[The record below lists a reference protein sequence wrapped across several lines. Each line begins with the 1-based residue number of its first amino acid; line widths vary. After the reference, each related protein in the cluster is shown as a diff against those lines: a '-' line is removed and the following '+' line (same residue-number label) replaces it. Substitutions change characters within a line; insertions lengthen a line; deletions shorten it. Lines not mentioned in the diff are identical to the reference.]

1 MTDYPLRGGVCV
13 NGLPVAGVYH
23 AGRRVGLTH
32 DDTLL
37 VPSGKNFMRYGA
49 YADDNC
55 SAAIRPDG
63 GLDIVLKSTF
73 KAWYAIT
80 WATQLADVGLAAGD
94 IITASCDNLPPNVFM
109 STRFQEGGKL
119 LSETQHLNSGLS
131 TVSSAIPTGT
141 TQIISQL
148 FTSADHTEDR
158 SLTIYP
164 QIERGSQ
171 RTCWEPPE
179 NLRGG
184 GTLKDLNL
192 CGQWDTS
199 WGVNFPTWEVDDR
212 TARVGRTQTN
222 NYWCARR
229 MKAVTIPAGTYSI
242 RVDVTGNSGLSFETH
257 INDKVSFYA
266 GADWRR
272 FTLTQPSAVYVQLAV
287 RPTWTGEATFTPVI
301 LEGDWGG

>member
-184 GTLKDLNL
+184 
-192 CGQWDTS
+192 
-199 WGVNFPTWEVDDR
+199 
-212 TARVGRTQTN
+212 AR
-222 NYWCARR
+222 
-229 MKAVTIPAGTYSI
+229 
-242 RVDVTGNSGLSFETH
+242 
-257 INDKVSFYA
+257 
-266 GADWRR
+266 
-272 FTLTQPSAVYVQLAV
+272 
-287 RPTWTGEATFTPVI
+287 
-301 LEGDWGG
+301 